1 MGKKSFLGVDIGAAG
16 IKVVELGEAKGRP
29 LLETYGFSERN
40 PDEYAANLLDSPKET
55 AQLLKG
61 LVKQAGAR
69 STKAIA
75 GLPVASIFSSVITVP
90 ALAGKELAAAIEAQA
105 KKFIILLRV
114 IGLGRMRRWFA
125 VKTTQ
130 QYLRN
135 VNTKK
140 GIKKAK

>member
-1 MGKKSFLGVDIGAAG
+1 MPPQRHPAQRGGIPHSVLKRGIAVLILLILSVFLGAPTAYA
-16 IKVVELGEAKGRP
+16 VENENCAFIIRSP
-29 LLETYGFSERN
+29 L
-40 PDEYAANLLDSPKET
+40 
-55 AQLLKG
+55 
-61 LVKQAGAR
+61 
-69 STKAIA
+69 
-75 GLPVASIFSSVITVP
+75 
-90 ALAGKELAAAIEAQA
+90 AQA

-140 GIKKAK
+140 GIKRRSKKRHENNGVYARRR